1 MDDSPFSPTTLY
13 TISLR
18 KDKVQRT
25 IWHNTWLLVR
35 CTFVSN
41 LGLSQCV
48 SCLGGPRKARH
59 LSRANWYCWPISA
72 CRKCCLLFL
81 ALEWNFP
88 TNDTLTLPACSH
100 CRLRLIQKC
109 ISFTDGG
116 ILSYVVSCMA
126 PFVFVVDTWNAQRMR
141 FLFSP
146 SGWSLDVMFLP
157 SFLPINRGWPALG
170 WWRKLSNWRRRWRT
184 YVTNI

>member
-72 CRKCCLLFL
+72 FRKYCLLFL
-81 ALEWNFP
+81 VLEWNFP
-88 TNDTLTLPACSH
+88 TNNTLTLPACSH

-109 ISFTDGG
+109 IRLWAHNSGAEFAVGARQVRRKEKIADPVSKLRAAQTSAVCLFDQDGRD
-116 ILSYVVSCMA
+116 SKTVVFC
-126 PFVFVVDTWNAQRMR
+126 
-141 FLFSP
+141 
-146 SGWSLDVMFLP
+146 
-157 SFLPINRGWPALG
+157 
-170 WWRKLSNWRRRWRT
+170 
-184 YVTNI
+184 